1 MIVIFFSFDFNKH
14 YYFFL
19 VSFFVMFLNILNFK
33 FLVVY
38 LISFLG
44 GILFLFFIP
53 FFYSDYYERRID
65 FILYLFPIL
74 GSVILIGLIKF
85 SERNKN
91 DL

>member
-1 MIVIFFSFDFNKH
+1 MIIFFSHLILTNIIIS
-14 YYFFL
+14 FL

>member
-1 MIVIFFSFDFNKH
+1 MIVFFFHLILTNIVIS
-14 YYFFL
+14 FL

-33 FLVVY
+33 FVVVY

-44 GILFLFFIP
+44 GIVFLFFIP
-53 FFYSDYYERRID
+53 FFYSDYYERQID
-65 FILYLFPIL
+65 LVLYFFPSL
-74 GSVILIGLIKF
+74 GSVVLIGLIKF

>member
-1 MIVIFFSFDFNKH
+1 MIVFFSHLILTNIVIS
-14 YYFFL
+14 FF
-19 VSFFVMFLNILNFK
+19 VSFFVVFLNILNFK

-44 GILFLFFIP
+44 GIVFLFFIP
-53 FFYSDYYERRID
+53 FFYSDYYERQID

-74 GSVILIGLIKF
+74 GSVFLIGLIKF

>member
-1 MIVIFFSFDFNKH
+1 MIVFFSHLILTNIVIS
-14 YYFFL
+14 FL
-19 VSFFVMFLNILNFK
+19 VSFFVAFLNILNFK
-33 FLVVY
+33 FRVVY

-44 GILFLFFIP
+44 GIIFQFFIP
-53 FFYSDYYERRID
+53 FFYSDYYERQID
-65 FILYLFPIL
+65 FVLYLFPIL

>member
-1 MIVIFFSFDFNKH
+1 MIAFFSHLMLTNIVISFF
-14 YYFFL
+14 
-19 VSFFVMFLNILNFK
+19 VSFFVMFLNILNFR

-44 GILFLFFIP
+44 GIVFLFFIP
-53 FFYSDYYERRID
+53 FFYSDYYDRQIEP
-65 FILYLFPIL
+65 ILYLFPIL
-74 GSVILIGLIKF
+74 GSIILIGLIKF